1 MKKLLLVM
9 MMVATSTLVGCGK
22 KSEKRAPISQSDARG
37 ARGGGVDPTQTQSAG
52 GYIFQYNDMSS
63 SEFLSGVKDF
73 LSPMVPAEFVGEV
86 NGNYNTNANTGV
98 TFSGKVRLQS
108 GNFSPNSTRPYTNV
122 NSSSTVLVV
131 VYDEFVGQKDSEGN
145 VIPAIPV
152 NLANAQGY
160 VEGNNVEIR
169 FSDSYGSIVVQGQLS
184 GSTLNADIAYENAG
198 QAKRYLGWVSMNACS
213 FFVCN

>member
-22 KSEKRAPISQSDARG
+22 KSEKRAPISQADARG

-86 NGNYNTNANTGV
+86 NGNY
-98 TFSGKVRLQS
+98 
-108 GNFSPNSTRPYTNV
+108 SPNSTRPYTNV